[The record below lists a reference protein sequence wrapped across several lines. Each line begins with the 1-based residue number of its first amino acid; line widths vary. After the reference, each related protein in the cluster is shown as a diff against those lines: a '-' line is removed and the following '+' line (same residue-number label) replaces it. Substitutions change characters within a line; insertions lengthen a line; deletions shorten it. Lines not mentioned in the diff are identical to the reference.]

1 LVPTA
6 DGVESLRIRGLPAQG
21 DLWRTPIV
29 EGRTD
34 PLRRKLVWVAL
45 VVTLAGAGV
54 PAFVGTQNH
63 DRAEGRRRRA
73 VTAEEVVSGQ
83 RIVIGQRSQALNLR
97 TTQAN
102 RLATISS
109 AVLRSAACVLRGR
122 PHDGLRSL
130 ER

>member
-1 LVPTA
+1 
-6 DGVESLRIRGLPAQG
+6 
-21 DLWRTPIV
+21 
-29 EGRTD
+29 
-34 PLRRKLVWVAL
+34 

-54 PAFVGTQNH
+54 PAFVGKQNH

-97 TTQAN
+97 TTQVN

-109 AVLRSAACVLRGR
+109 AVLRSAAGVCASRSPTCWAPLGR
-122 PHDGLRSL
+122 
-130 ER
+130 EINI